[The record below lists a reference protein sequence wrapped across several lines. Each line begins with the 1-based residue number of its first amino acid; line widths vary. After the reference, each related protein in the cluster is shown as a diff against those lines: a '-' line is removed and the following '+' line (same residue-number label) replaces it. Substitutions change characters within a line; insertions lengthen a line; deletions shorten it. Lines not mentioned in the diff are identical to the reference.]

1 MKTSGRH
8 PHMRASRQS
17 RRGGF
22 TLMEVILSVV
32 IVSIILGALVSTL
45 MITQRGLAGSTNVAR
60 DASRGR
66 DATDVILLDLSL
78 AMSFSERT
86 ATAVTF
92 LVPDRDGDGQPET
105 IRYAWSGVVGDPLT
119 RQVNGGTVAV
129 LVDDV
134 DDFSLDYLLR
144 QFSRADV
151 PAAESGETYAAARMT
166 PAGGIA

>member
-1 MKTSGRH
+1 MV
-8 PHMRASRQS
+8 
-17 RRGGF
+17 
-22 TLMEVILSVV
+22 EVILSVV

-78 AMSFSERT
+78 AISFSERT
-86 ATAVTF
+86 STAVTF

-105 IRYAWSGVVGDPLT
+105 IRYAWSGVTGDPLM
-119 RQVNGGTVAV
+119 RQVNGGAVAV

-134 DDFSLDYLLR
+134 HGFSLDYLLR
-144 QFSRADV
+144 QFSRAED
-151 PAAESGETYAAARMT
+151 SSDGDGRRYAAVQPGGMPDAAPAR
-166 PAGGIA
+166 GIG